1 MGRPREHDRDELLD
15 HALRLWSA
23 QGDSGLTI
31 RALSRSSGASTGAI
45 YHAFGSRDAIL
56 ARVWA
61 RAAERFLAFQRHAV
75 EQALADGDARDAV
88 VAAALAPADYV
99 RHDEPAARLLLAVTA
114 GDVAEGEV
122 GPEERERLRALRRAL
137 GALIAELAER
147 VWATTDP
154 TAVALVRSCL
164 VELPSALLLARDRV
178 DDPVA
183 RHALEHAV
191 RGVLA
196 QPPPTLTDPGFG
208 R

>member
-1 MGRPREHDRDELLD
+1 MARPREHDRDALLD
-15 HALRLWSA
+15 HALHLWVE
-23 QGDSGLTI
+23 QGTGGLTI
-31 RALSRSSGASTGAI
+31 RALSSRSGASTGAL
-45 YHAFGSRDAIL
+45 YHAFGSRDVIL

-61 RAAERFLAFQRHAV
+61 REAERFLAFQRRAV
-75 EQALADGDARDAV
+75 ERALAEGSPRDAV

-99 RHDEPAARLLLAVTA
+99 HHDEPAARLLLAVTPR
-114 GDVAEGEV
+114 DLAEGEV
-122 GPEERERLRALRRAL
+122 GPEDRERLRALRRAL
-137 GALIAELAER
+137 GALITELAER
-147 VWATTDP
+147 VWTATDP
-154 TAVALVRSCL
+154 AAVALVRSCL

-196 QPPPTLTDPGFG
+196 QPPPTS